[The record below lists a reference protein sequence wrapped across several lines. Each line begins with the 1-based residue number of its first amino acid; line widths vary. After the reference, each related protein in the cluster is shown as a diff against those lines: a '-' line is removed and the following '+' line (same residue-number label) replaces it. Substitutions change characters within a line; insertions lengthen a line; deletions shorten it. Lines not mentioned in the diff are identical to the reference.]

1 MKRCEDSSN
10 DCSANKRTKTTTEEV
25 IPENVA
31 TEHTHEIVCPVQANG
46 KEHLVGITKFS
57 NPTLPPIHG
66 VIKTRFSDFHVNEI
80 DLEGNTIKLTQLD
93 TTIADEQESDA
104 KANPD
109 NQSVQIESLPSSQ
122 LAEELKKVVPEN
134 IISELE
140 SLNSNPSQS
149 SIPIPPIL
157 EKEVRKKVHFLIK
170 RIYPNLATNAKD
182 NQITAQ
188 HTNHVSFDL
197 IRSVGWPKKLPP
209 FCQCVL
215 FKENI
220 DTLQAVSSLSAKL
233 NIKPNS
239 IGYAGI
245 KDKRAKT
252 SQLITFRRINAKRL
266 VGLNKRKS
274 QIKLGN
280 FCYVDKSIKLGDLT
294 GNKFR
299 IVIRNVSCESCEV
312 TQSVESLRKNGFVN
326 YFGLQRFG
334 NTGGETH
341 IVGKLILQQKWED
354 TVNMLVGGKRRDE
367 DERTAT
373 AREIWRTTHNAV
385 LALKEMPRIRSNEVT
400 LLRAIEKNKQ
410 TNNFQ
415 NILQHLPCQVR
426 KLYVHAY
433 QSYLWNNSVSCRLD
447 SDERELRIG
456 DFVLDE
462 NGDVCTMDEE
472 MVKSGSYFLENLV
485 VPTLGEDSIPD
496 KFTLELLK
504 NENIELEAIKT
515 MSPEYQLH
523 TSYRKVFIK
532 PVVEDWSLKNYTT
545 LEETLIPSDLEKI
558 QGVESPQVE
567 EDGVKR
573 TAVLLTLSLP
583 KSCYATMAL
592 RELLREDTS
601 SSYQATL
608 SAI

>member
-10 DCSANKRTKTTTEEV
+10 DHSSNKRTKTATEEQT
-25 IPENVA
+25 PEDIA
-31 TEHTHEIVCPVQANG
+31 TEQTCETICPMQTNER
-46 KEHLVGITKFS
+46 EHLVGITKFS

-80 DLEGNTIKLTQLD
+80 DLEGNTVKLTQLN
-93 TTIADEQESDA
+93 TTTADEQESAA

-122 LAEELKKVVPEN
+122 LAEELKTVVSEN

-149 SIPIPPIL
+149 SILIPPIL

-182 NQITAQ
+182 NEITVQ
-188 HTNHVSFDL
+188 HSNHVSFDL
-197 IRSVGWPKKLPP
+197 VRSAGWPKKLPP

-220 DTLQAVSSLSAKL
+220 DTLQAVSSLSFKL

-266 VGLNKRKS
+266 VGLNKRRS

-280 FCYVDKSIKLGDLT
+280 FCYVDKHIKLGDLT

-299 IVIRNVSCESCEV
+299 IVIRNVNCKSCEV
-312 TQSVESLRKNGFVN
+312 TQSVESLKKNGFVN

-341 IVGKLILQQKWED
+341 VVGKLILQQKWED
-354 TVNMLVGGKRRDE
+354 AVNMLVGGKRRDE

-385 LALKEMPRIRSNEVT
+385 LALEEMPRVRSNEVT

-447 SDERELRIG
+447 TDERDLRIG
-456 DFVLDE
+456 DFVLNE
-462 NGDVCTMDEE
+462 KGDVCTMDEE
-472 MVKSGSYFLENLV
+472 MVKSGSFLLENLV
-485 VPTLGEDSIPD
+485 VPTLGEDSTPD

-504 NENIELEAIKT
+504 NENIEFEAIKT
-515 MSPEYQLH
+515 MNPEYKLH

-532 PVVEDWSLKNYTT
+532 PVVEGWSLKNYTT

-558 QGVESPQVE
+558 QGVESAQTE

-573 TAVLLTLSLP
+573 TALLLTLSLP